1 MEKNLAP
8 SLRRRD
14 VLLAIAGSTL
24 FVPAFSGQ
32 ASPRIPP
39 ERWVSAH
46 GGDVEDFGLGWIGS
60 GKLGG
65 NAATGFR
72 GHAVLQH
79 PLRPESVLFLP
90 RRPGKTALE
99 IDLSTGAVLQR
110 IDSEQDRH
118 FFGHGCFSSDG
129 STLFT
134 TEAEISAGL
143 GRITVRDSRTYALL
157 DEWSSFGIGPHDMA
171 ALPDGKT
178 LVVANGGIL
187 TRPESGRKALNLPT
201 MRSSLCY
208 LDASSGMLID
218 EFFVDEPK
226 ASIRHLDVA
235 TDGTVAFAIQVQ
247 RGAAG
252 HNRLVPLIGAHRPGG
267 ALELFSEPEAI
278 TLQLNDYVGSVAIA
292 NESGLAGY
300 ASPRGNIVVF
310 FDLSSGTLAGY
321 HQLRD
326 VCGIAVSAARR
337 AFVISNSFGEMR
349 ELDWSTLRERREK
362 RLRLPQ
368 IRWDNHLLITSA
380 KHTAHKHTV

>member
-1 MEKNLAP
+1 MEKFLAP

-24 FVPAFSGQ
+24 FAPALPVQ
-32 ASPRIPP
+32 ASPPISS

-46 GGDVEDFGLGWIGS
+46 GGETEDFGLGWVGS

-65 NAATGFR
+65 NASTGFR

-79 PLRPESVLFLP
+79 PLRPESVIFLP

-99 IDLSTGAVLQR
+99 VDLSTGTVLR
-110 IDSEQDRH
+110 KIHSEQDRH

-129 STLFT
+129 SVLFT
-134 TEAEISAGL
+134 TEAQISAGL
-143 GRITVRDSRTYALL
+143 GRITLRDSSSYALL

-187 TRPESGRKALNLPT
+187 TRPDSGRKALNLPT

-208 LDASSGMLID
+208 LDAASGMLID

-235 TDGTVAFAIQVQ
+235 SDGTVAFAIQVQ
-247 RGAAG
+247 REATG
-252 HNRLVPLIGAHRPGG
+252 HDRLVPLIGAHRPGG
-267 ALELFSEPEAI
+267 ALELFAEPEAI
-278 TLQLNDYVGSVAIA
+278 TFQLKDYVGSVAIA
-292 NESGLAGY
+292 NESGLAAY

-310 FDLSSGTLAGY
+310 FDLKTGALAGY

-326 VCGIAVSAARR
+326 VCGLAVSPAHR
-337 AFVISNSFGEMR
+337 AFVITNSFGEMR
-349 ELDWSTLRERREK
+349 ELDWSTLLERRES

-368 IRWDNHLLITSA
+368 IRWDNHLLITA
-380 KHTAHKHTV
+380 ANHTA